1 MTNKKTK
8 MFLRFYADGLYY
20 KKEMLR
26 QNLFYDLNTK
36 LVMII
41 IPFCIKHWKMTKQH
55 RNLRTKPPP

>member
-26 QNLFYDLNTK
+26 QNLFFDLNTK
-36 LVMII
+36 LVMIWLCEI
-41 IPFCIKHWKMTKQH
+41 QS
-55 RNLRTKPPP
+55 